1 MDAVGHGN
9 PWIADVEA
17 GRRRVPVW
25 LTAPVAIVFV
35 VGVLWVFGRILAP
48 AIAASAGAAA
58 RGLGDPWAD
67 ILGRSAPALVIF
79 GALFAAAVIA
89 TTYEGRTLWRLRGRW
104 PLALLAGLALGGGAF
119 SAGLAIVWLAGGVAP
134 AASPVQPSA
143 AGALVLGAALVAF
156 QASAEE
162 IYFRGWLQPEFCADL
177 GPWVGLTATAL
188 LFGGLHVISG
198 AHGPLAVVNL
208 CLGGFMFGLLALRSG
223 GLVAPA
229 AAHFG
234 WNWTESGA
242 LGLTPEAG
250 GSLAS
255 LRLSGDDLWSGGVD
269 GMNGS
274 LALTVVLAIVVA
286 ALILGGPRPRR
297 PA

>member
-1 MDAVGHGN
+1 METVGHGN
-9 PWIADVEA
+9 PWIADVEGA
-17 GRRRVPVW
+17 RRRVPVW
-25 LTAPVAIVFV
+25 LMAIIAIVFV
-35 VGVLWVFGRILAP
+35 VGVLGVFGRILAP
-48 AIAASAGAAA
+48 AIVAGAATVVG
-58 RGLGDPWAD
+58 GLGDPWAD

-79 GALFAAAVIA
+79 SALFAAAVA
-89 TTYEGRTLWRLRGRW
+89 VTAFEGRPLWRLSGRW
-104 PLALLAGLALGGGAF
+104 PLALVAGLALGGGAF
-119 SAGLAIVWLAGGVAP
+119 SVGLAIVWLTGGVARE
-134 AASPVQPSA
+134 ASPFQPST
-143 AGALVLGAALVAF
+143 AGALVLGAGLVAF

-162 IYFRGWLQPEFCADL
+162 VYFRGWLQPELCADL
-177 GPWVGLTATAL
+177 GPWVGVTATAL
-188 LFGGLHVISG
+188 LFGALHVISG

-234 WNWTESGA
+234 WNWTESGG

-255 LRLSGDDLWSGGVD
+255 LRLSGDSLWSGGAD

-274 LALTVVLAIVVA
+274 LALTVVLAIVVG
-286 ALILGGPRPRR
+286 ALVLWGPRR
-297 PA
+297 AG